1 MSGIDLMKSSQV
13 DFVRKMMKKKS
24 ADTKEDNY
32 TRFCQRYNLFIFFA
46 NDEAGLTLFDAT
58 SKLKRSPLYKQ
69 KVKYLSN
76 KAQAAYDRYEKNFRS
91 MFDNKEYLKVSYS
104 LYDKYQDY
112 ISPHIGKLRLS
123 ILSVLT
129 RLEVPERE
137 MLSYVLTA
145 SCMLDI
151 ATETVKVKDMMIK
164 KLCGPNIRWNMSVF
178 SVEGVCR
185 IWHEVLD
192 LLVPQKVQKEVFNDS
207 NGRLA
212 YTVIVNKA
220 NDFDTI
226 EGMATEIVQENR
238 DFMLTIVQ
246 SEEER
251 QLVLNS

>member
-1 MSGIDLMKSSQV
+1 MSGIDFTKSSQA
-13 DFVRKMMKKKS
+13 DFVRKMMQKS
-24 ADTKEDNY
+24 ADIKEDNY
-32 TRFCQRYNLFIFFA
+32 TRFSQRYNLFIFFA
-46 NDEAGLTLFDAT
+46 NDEAGLTLFDAM

-69 KVKYLSN
+69 KVKYLAN
-76 KAQAAYDRYEKNFRS
+76 KAQATYNRYEKGLCARY
-91 MFDNKEYLKVSYS
+91 DNKEYLNVTYS

-151 ATETVKVKDMMIK
+151 ATETVKIKDVIIK
-164 KLCGPNIRWNMSVF
+164 KLCGANIRWNKSVL
-178 SVEGVCR
+178 SVEGVCH
-185 IWHEVLD
+185 IWHDVID
-192 LLVPQKVQKEVFNDS
+192 LLVPQTVQNEVFNDS

-212 YTVIVNKA
+212 YTVIYNKA
-220 NDFDTI
+220 NDFNAI
-226 EGMATEIVQENR
+226 EGMAAETVRENR
-238 DFMLTIVQ
+238 DFMLSVVQ

>member
-1 MSGIDLMKSSQV
+1 MSGIDLMKSSQA
-13 DFVRKMMKKKS
+13 DFVRKMMKKS
-24 ADTKEDNY
+24 ADIKEENY

-46 NDEAGLTLFDAT
+46 NDEAGLTLFDAM

-69 KVKYLSN
+69 KVKFLAN
-76 KAQAAYDRYEKNFRS
+76 KAQAAYDKYEKNFRS
-91 MFDNKEYLKVSYS
+91 MFDNKEYLNVSYS

-151 ATETVKVKDMMIK
+151 ATETVKIKDMMIK
-164 KLCGPNIRWNMSVF
+164 KLCGSNVKWNKSIF
-178 SVEGVCR
+178 SIEGVCR
-185 IWHEVLD
+185 MWHDVIN
-192 LLVPQKVQKEVFNDS
+192 LLVPQTVQNEVFNDS
-207 NGRLA
+207 TGRLA

-220 NDFDTI
+220 TDFEAI
-226 EGMATEIVQENR
+226 ENLAAETVHENR
-238 DFMLTIVQ
+238 DFMLTVAKG
-246 SEEER
+246 EEER
-251 QLVLNS
+251 RLILNS